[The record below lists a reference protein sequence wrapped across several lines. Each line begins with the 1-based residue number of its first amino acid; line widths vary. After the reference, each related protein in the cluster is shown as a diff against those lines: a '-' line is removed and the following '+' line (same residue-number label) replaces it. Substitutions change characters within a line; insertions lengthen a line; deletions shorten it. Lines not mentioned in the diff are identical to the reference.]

1 VRYHPPVSGGDEGD
15 EAAIIRRLEEL
26 VSPKRLLH
34 CQRVADLAESLALR
48 WGLDH
53 RLARRAGL
61 LHDACR
67 RPRPEWD
74 ALAAREGLTLPDW
87 TAGER
92 GFLHGPLAAIL
103 AREEFGLPAAWCRAI
118 AGHTT
123 GGPGMTAEEMV
134 LFVAD
139 HAAVGREEP
148 QAGEWRELAQRDLRQ
163 ATLEQLSARLSDLL
177 ASGSALWLP
186 TVLARND
193 LLVRSDPAPPAPPAN
208 PAAPVLPV
216 ESAQVTRRQQ

>member
-1 VRYHPPVSGGDEGD
+1 MLPTPGAAAPGAAHPRRYHPPVSGGDERD

-34 CQRVADLAESLALR
+34 CQRVADLAQSLALR
-48 WGLDH
+48 WGLDP

-74 ALAAREGLTLPDW
+74 ALAEREGLTLPDW
-87 TAGER
+87 AVGEK

-103 AREEFGLPAAWCRAI
+103 AREEFGLPEDWCRAI

-123 GGPGMTAEEMV
+123 GGPGMTLEEMV

-148 QAGEWRELAQRDLRQ
+148 QAGGWRELAHRDLRQ
-163 ATLEQLSARLSDLL
+163 AALEQLSARLGDLL
-177 ASGSALWLP
+177 VTGSALWVP

-193 LLVRSDPAPPAPPAN
+193 LLLRQG
-208 PAAPVLPV
+208 PVPGA
-216 ESAQVTRRQQ
+216 SGTMGHQ

>member
-1 VRYHPPVSGGDEGD
+1 VSGGDEGD
-15 EAAIIRRLEEL
+15 EAAIFRRLEEL

-67 RPRPEWD
+67 RPHPEWD
-74 ALAAREGLTLPDW
+74 ALAAREGLTLPEW

-163 ATLEQLSARLSDLL
+163 AILEQLSARLSDLL

-193 LLVRSDPAPPAPPAN
+193 LLLRSDAALPSTPAT
-208 PAAPVLPV
+208 PVLPV
-216 ESAQVTRRQQ
+216 ESAHVTRRQQ

>member
-1 VRYHPPVSGGDEGD
+1 VRYHPPVSGGGDAGD
-15 EAAIIRRLEEL
+15 EAAIIGRLEEL

-34 CQRVADLAESLALR
+34 CQHVADLAQSLALR
-48 WGLDH
+48 WGLDP

-74 ALAAREGLTLPDW
+74 ALAEREGLTLPDW
-87 TAGER
+87 TAGGR

-103 AREEFGLPAAWCRAI
+103 AREEFGLPESWCRAI

-148 QAGEWRELAQRDLRQ
+148 QAGAWRELAHRDLRQ
-163 ATLEQLSARLSDLL
+163 ATLEQLDALLSDLL
-177 ASGSALWLP
+177 ATGSTLWLP
-186 TVLARND
+186 SVLARND
-193 LLVRSDPAPPAPPAN
+193 LLLR
-208 PAAPVLPV
+208 
-216 ESAQVTRRQQ
+216 